1 VVESPVGRPVERYG
15 VRGAGPRRTVVAV
28 TAVVLAVVFGAWL
41 GWAAWHHSHPDVAG
55 RVESFHVVSE
65 HEVELTLDIVR
76 SGGFAV
82 ECVIRAQA
90 DDHSVVGEATISLEA
105 GADREVSVTPTMRTD
120 RRASSVSLV
129 RCERV

>member
-1 VVESPVGRPVERYG
+1 
-15 VRGAGPRRTVVAV
+15 VVAV
-28 TAVVLAVVFGAWL
+28 TAVVLTVVFGAWL

-55 RVESFHVVSE
+55 RVESFDVVSE

-76 SGGFAV
+76 SGEFAV

-90 DDHSVVGEATISLEA
+90 DDHSVVGEATITLEA

-120 RRASSVSLV
+120 RRATSVSLV